1 VKVAAAR
8 NVRGLPGIALA
19 ALVVVVGGCASG
31 GTGDDAPPEPG
42 VISSAAAS
50 GCPMPAG
57 VETEA
62 GNAVEGVNRLRKLA
76 GLGCLELSQA
86 IGTAATRHCSY
97 YRGNSGSCVSKPHK
111 ENAGC
116 AGFSGSTFEER
127 LRAASYEGRPAF
139 EVMAYVGRGMPAVEE
154 WLGSIWHRLP
164 LLSPRV
170 DQAGYGDAAACDTM
184 DFGASGRPLEMK
196 VAHYPFADEIGIPT
210 YFDGHYESPEPP
222 PPPDGWPSGF
232 PITVWASG
240 LEVEEHALTVDA
252 TGAAVDH
259 IWVTPHDQRAMGLL
273 VDEQLMYAYRPL
285 APQTRYR
292 VRVVGT
298 RDGVRSE
305 VSWTFTTK

>member
-1 VKVAAAR
+1 VKQVVNAFLR
-8 NVRGLPGIALA
+8 SLWGA
-19 ALVVVVGGCASG
+19 ALVAMAGCASG
-31 GTGDDAPPEPG
+31 GGDADEPAPEPG
-42 VISSAAAS
+42 VVASAAAS

-57 VETEA
+57 VEAEA
-62 GNAVEGVNRLRKLA
+62 GAAVEGVNRLRMKA
-76 GLGCLELSQA
+76 GLGCIEVSAA
-86 IGTAATRHCSY
+86 IGTAATRHCGY
-97 YRGNSGSCVSKPHK
+97 YTSNSGSCVAKPHK
-111 ENAGC
+111 ESASC
-116 AGFSGSTFEER
+116 AGFTGSTFAER
-127 LRAASYEGRPAF
+127 LHAASYDGNPTF
-139 EVMAYVGRGMPAVEE
+139 EVMAYVGHGMPAVEQ

-196 VAHYPFADEIGIPT
+196 VAHYPFADETRVPT

-240 LEVEEHALTVDA
+240 LEVEEHALLVEA
-252 TGAAVDH
+252 TGAPVDH
-259 IWVTPHDQRAMGLL
+259 IWLTPRDTRAMGLL

-285 APQTRYR
+285 VPQTRYR

-298 RDGVRSE
+298 RAGARTE
-305 VSWTFTTK
+305 VTWTFTTR